1 MSYLLVEFIKL
12 KLNKQGGTDMYE
24 ITDII
29 RVESKTDS
37 SELFREIREWRDE
50 LEDYEFI
57 GRVEFFKK
65 DGETEPLIAYLH
77 ICQEL

>member
-1 MSYLLVEFIKL
+1 MSYLLVEFIIL
-12 KLNKQGGTDMYE
+12 KSNKQGGTDMYKV
-24 ITDII
+24 TDII
-29 RVESKTDS
+29 KAESTTDS
-37 SELFREIREWRDE
+37 AELFREIREWRDE

-65 DGETEPLIAYLH
+65 DGDTEPLIAYLH

>member
-1 MSYLLVEFIKL
+1 
-12 KLNKQGGTDMYE
+12 MYE

-37 SELFREIREWRDE
+37 EELFREIREWRNDIE
-50 LEDYEFI
+50 NYEFI

>member
-1 MSYLLVEFIKL
+1 MSYLLVEFLSIKS
-12 KLNKQGGTDMYE
+12 NKQGGTDMYE

-37 SELFREIREWRDE
+37 EELFREIREWRNDIE
-50 LEDYEFI
+50 NYEFI

>member
-1 MSYLLVEFIKL
+1 MSYLLVEFLNIKS
-12 KLNKQGGTDMYE
+12 NKQGGTDMYKV
-24 ITDII
+24 TDII
-29 RVESKTDS
+29 KAVSTTDS
-37 SELFREIREWRDE
+37 EELFREIREWRDS

>member
-1 MSYLLVEFIKL
+1 
-12 KLNKQGGTDMYE
+12 MYKV
-24 ITDII
+24 TDII
-29 RVESKTDS
+29 KAVSTTDS
-37 SELFREIREWRDE
+37 EELFREIREWRD
-50 LEDYEFI
+50 EFI

>member
-1 MSYLLVEFIKL
+1 
-12 KLNKQGGTDMYE
+12 MYE

-37 SELFREIREWRDE
+37 EELFREIREWRNDI
-50 LEDYEFI
+50 EDYEFI
-57 GRVEFFKK
+57 GNVEFFKK

>member
-1 MSYLLVEFIKL
+1 
-12 KLNKQGGTDMYE
+12 MYE

-29 RVESKTDS
+29 RIESKTDS
-37 SELFREIREWRDE
+37 SELFREIREWRDS
-50 LEDYEFI
+50 LENYEFI

>member
-1 MSYLLVEFIKL
+1 
-12 KLNKQGGTDMYE
+12 MYKV
-24 ITDII
+24 TDII
-29 RVESKTDS
+29 KAESTTDS
-37 SELFREIREWRDE
+37 AELFREIREWRDT

>member
-1 MSYLLVEFIKL
+1 MLLTPEEL
-12 KLNKQGGTDMYE
+12 KQQTRELWKTCFP
-24 ITDII
+24 
-29 RVESKTDS
+29 TDS
-37 SELFREIREWRDE
+37 EELFREIREWRDE

>member
-1 MSYLLVEFIKL
+1 MSYLLVEFINIKI
-12 KLNKQGGTDMYE
+12 NKQGGTDMYE

-37 SELFREIREWRDE
+37 EELFREIREWRNDIE
-50 LEDYEFI
+50 NYEFI
-57 GRVEFFKK
+57 GHVEFFKK

>member
-1 MSYLLVEFIKL
+1 
-12 KLNKQGGTDMYE
+12 MYKV
-24 ITDII
+24 TDII
-29 RVESKTDS
+29 KAVSTTDS
-37 SELFREIREWRDE
+37 EELFREIREWRDT

-77 ICQEL
+77 I

>member
-1 MSYLLVEFIKL
+1 
-12 KLNKQGGTDMYE
+12 MYE

-29 RVESKTDS
+29 RIESQTDS
-37 SELFREIREWRDE
+37 GELFREIREWRND

>member
-1 MSYLLVEFIKL
+1 
-12 KLNKQGGTDMYE
+12 MYKV
-24 ITDII
+24 TDII
-29 RVESKTDS
+29 KAVSTTDS
-37 SELFREIREWRDE
+37 EELFREIREWRDE
-50 LEDYEFI
+50 LEFI